1 MSCSDVWPSSMLRL
15 RSRAPFPDC
24 WPLALRNLM
33 VAQVLR
39 YEQLTINCSRVDS
52 SILTKTEQGWQWIFL
67 IEGLIPVALSFVM
80 WKILPDSPETA
91 KFLTPDERDILVRRI
106 ANDSGSGQG
115 KITNSDKIKKE
126 HIIAGLS
133 DWKIWAAT
141 VIFWGN
147 TVGVYGYVQF

>member
-1 MSCSDVWPSSMLRL
+1 
-15 RSRAPFPDC
+15 
-24 WPLALRNLM
+24 M